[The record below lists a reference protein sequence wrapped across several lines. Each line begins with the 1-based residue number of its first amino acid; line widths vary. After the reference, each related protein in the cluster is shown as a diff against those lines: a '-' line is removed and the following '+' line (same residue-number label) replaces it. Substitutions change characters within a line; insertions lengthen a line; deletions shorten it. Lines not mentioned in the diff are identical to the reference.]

1 MTHDEMKDLYELYLL
16 GVLEP
21 DEAEE
26 IESHFRQGCPICLAG
41 LRQALPVS
49 AGLSSL
55 SDPGE
60 PSPRLRARITAM
72 VTKHHPAHN
81 RWLTYAGIAASVI
94 LCCVLLITIAQLR
107 TERSRLAAIA
117 FERDRLQNAIQ
128 FLTEQRTLLTR
139 TATAQTG
146 PTVRV
151 FVAPQQGFVFVG
163 SGLPPIQ
170 SDRTFQLWIVPPSGA
185 PQPAGLFR
193 GQQSSAVY
201 VSRTNVDL
209 SRTAAIA
216 VSVEPAGGSTAP
228 TTQPFVV
235 VPLS

>member
-16 GVLEP
+16 GVVES

-26 IESHFRQGCPICLAG
+26 IGSHFRRGCPVCIAG
-41 LRQALPVS
+41 LRQALPVN

-55 SDPGE
+55 SALVE
-60 PSPRLRARITAM
+60 PSPQLRARITAM
-72 VTKHHPAHN
+72 VAKRPAAQHQ
-81 RWLTYAGIAASVI
+81 WLRYAGIAASVI
-94 LCCVLLITIAQLR
+94 LFCLLVITLSQLR
-107 TERSRLAAIA
+107 TERSRLASIA
-117 FERDRLQNAIQ
+117 FERDRLENAIR

-139 TATAQTG
+139 TATTPTG
-146 PTVRV
+146 PSVRV
-151 FVAPQQGFVFVG
+151 FVAPRQGFVFVG

-170 SDRTFQLWIVPPSGA
+170 SDRTFELWLVPPSGA

-201 VSRTNVDL
+201 VSRANVDL

-216 VSVEPAGGSTAP
+216 VSVEPAGGSAAP